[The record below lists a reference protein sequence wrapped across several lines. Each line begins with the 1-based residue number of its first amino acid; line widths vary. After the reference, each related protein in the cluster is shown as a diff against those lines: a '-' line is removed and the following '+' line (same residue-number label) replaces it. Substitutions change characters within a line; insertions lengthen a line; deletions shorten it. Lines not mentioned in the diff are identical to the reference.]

1 MRDPTTSDAL
11 PTPDQMRNY
20 FAAANAAWQTR
31 RLRESSRAIITGNI
45 AFFACL
51 ISVVLVV
58 MHSDWFDGTGP
69 FVMCGLMFGYIACLL
84 VSLRWM
90 KRQRSRNSVMVID
103 RRQAAAEQAIG
114 HPRRVA
120 VIIFAFFVFQ
130 ILTMTLWNVA
140 FRHMSNSAILAALAI
155 GPALATGFFVY
166 RFVVFRFWEDLLFA
180 AAVVMAYTPFF
191 LQDWRLTPLSF
202 ASLAAVVVGTVCLH
216 RRWVHWARSLP
227 CEVTDEAAAEEVL
240 S

>member
-20 FAAANAAWQTR
+20 FAAARAAWQTR
-31 RLRESSRAIITGNI
+31 RLRESSRAVITGNI
-45 AFFACL
+45 AFVACL

-58 MHSDWFDGTGP
+58 MQSDWFDGAGP
-69 FVMCGLMFGYIACLL
+69 FVMCGLLFGYIACLI

-90 KRQRSRNSVMVID
+90 MRQRSRSSVMVID
-103 RRQAAAEQAIG
+103 RREAEVKQAKG
-114 HPRRVA
+114 HPRQVA
-120 VIIFAFFVFQ
+120 VIFFAFVVFQ
-130 ILTMTLWNVA
+130 TLAIALWKVA
-140 FRHMSNSAILAALAI
+140 FQHMSNSAILAALAI

-180 AAVVMAYTPFF
+180 VAVVMAYTPFF

-227 CEVTDEAAAEEVL
+227 REDTEEATAEEVRL
-240 S
+240 